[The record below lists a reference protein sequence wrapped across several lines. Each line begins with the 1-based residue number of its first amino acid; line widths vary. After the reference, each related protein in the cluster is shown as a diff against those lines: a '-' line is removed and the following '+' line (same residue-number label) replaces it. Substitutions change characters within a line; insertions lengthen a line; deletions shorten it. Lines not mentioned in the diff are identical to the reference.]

1 MGKITFNLAQ
11 SSLSPGWDPNNAE
24 HDALWQNFAAGY
36 SYSIVGSAT
45 QYDSLRGSDP
55 ATGGTSDTFSSSA
68 GSLDLQAHN
77 FAGRTSLDWSDNG
90 DTATLALDSAW
101 NTIKNA
107 YVSDFTGHKLVLEN
121 WVDAW
126 VNLDNDFGQDVV
138 IDGSKRAEIT
148 TGSGDDTVWVGV
160 DSNGAGWTNH
170 IAVSTGAG
178 DDLITITTST
188 RDYSGSSFAAAYDPH
203 WTTSTVD
210 AGSGADII
218 AGGGG
223 NDTVDAGAGADVFVL
238 HGARA
243 FYEITTVNNVTT
255 VQDLRSGAANQDG
268 TDTLTRVETLRFADQ
283 TVALVV
289 QPHTID
295 VSHLAASDGFAILAP
310 DAANSGQAGA
320 SVAGGGDFNGDGL
333 ADLII
338 GAPAAGNG
346 SGAAYLVYGHA
357 SGDVDLSSPGA
368 GASLLTV
375 AGDTQFGNSVTS
387 LGDFN
392 GDGRDDLL
400 VLDHAAAGSSLPTA
414 YVVFGQPGGF
424 GASQDLASSTAVYK
438 IALDAPFNEGE
449 FRQVVKAGDING
461 DGLDDVLLTSTDTPQ
476 WKSYVVYGTTQT
488 VDGTTLNHLA
498 GTFPDYTR
506 PVGDIN
512 GDGLADLAYLNRYG
526 VDGFPRYAIEVVYGS
541 PEPSQI
547 DNFHPAYLFG
557 LGSLVFDIETAGDF
571 NGDGLGDIVAA
582 FNVLNTNTS
591 PAAATVVMSGTPSD
605 PLAHILTILAGTNS
619 SLGIYHAVS
628 LGDVNH
634 DGSDDI
640 GLTHVGS
647 SDAYVVFGRPEGT
660 ISLDDV
666 ATGHGGFKITGDTLA
681 PGSAIFQIAGA
692 GDVNG
697 DGIDDIVLGG
707 TAQHAGYVIFGHGDW
722 AV

>member
-1 MGKITFNLAQ
+1 M
-11 SSLSPGWDPNNAE
+11 
-24 HDALWQNFAAGY
+24 
-36 SYSIVGSAT
+36 
-45 QYDSLRGSDP
+45 
-55 ATGGTSDTFSSSA
+55 
-68 GSLDLQAHN
+68 QAHN

-90 DTATLALDSAW
+90 NTATLSLDSAW

-107 YVSDFTGHKLVLEN
+107 FVSDFTGNKLVLEN

-126 VNLDNDFGQDVV
+126 VTLDNDFGQEVV

-178 DDLITITTST
+178 NDHITITTST
-188 RDYSGSSFAAAYDPH
+188 RDYSGSSFAAAYNPH
-203 WTTSTVD
+203 WTTSTID
-210 AGSGADII
+210 AGAGADTI

-223 NDTVDAGAGADVFVL
+223 NDTVDGGAGTDVFVL

-243 FYEITTVNNVTT
+243 FYEITTVDNVTT

-268 TDTLTRVETLRFADQ
+268 TDTLTHVETPQFADQ
-283 TVALVV
+283 TVALGTS
-289 QPHTID
+289 PHTID

-310 DAANSGQAGA
+310 DAANSGQVGA

-338 GAPAAGNG
+338 GAPTAGNG
-346 SGAAYLVYGHA
+346 SGAAYVVYGHA

-375 AGDTQFGNSVTS
+375 AGDTQFGDGVTS

-400 VLDHAAAGSSLPTA
+400 VVDHAAAGSALPTA
-414 YVVFGQPGGF
+414 YVVFGQAGGF
-424 GASQDLASSTAVYK
+424 GASQDLASGSAIYK

-449 FRQVVKAGDING
+449 FHQVVAARDING
-461 DGLDDVLLTSTDTPQ
+461 DGLDDVLLTSTDTTE
-476 WKSYVVYGTTQT
+476 WKSYVVYGAMQT
-488 VDGTTLNHLA
+488 SGDTTLNHIA

-506 PVGDIN
+506 PAGDIN
-512 GDGLADLAYLNRYG
+512 GDGLADLVYLNRHG
-526 VDGFPRYAIEVVYGS
+526 VDGITKNTIEVVYGS
-541 PEPSQI
+541 PDPSQI
-547 DNFHPAYLFG
+547 DDFHPAYSFS
-557 LGSLVFDIETAGDF
+557 LGPVTGDLETAGDF
-571 NGDGLGDIVAA
+571 NGDGLDDLVAA
-582 FNVLNTNTS
+582 FSATNTKPS
-591 PAAATVVMSGTPSD
+591 PTPSIVATVVMSGTPSD
-605 PLAHILTILAGTNS
+605 PLAHIVNITAETNS
-619 SLGIYHAVS
+619 LLGNYNAVS
-628 LGDVNH
+628 LGDINH
-634 DGSDDI
+634 DGSGDI
-640 GLTHVGS
+640 GLTHAGS
-647 SDAYVVFGRPEGT
+647 ADAYVVFGGQEGT

-666 ATGHGGFKITGDTLA
+666 ATGHGGFKITGDTPVGNGFLH
-681 PGSAIFQIAGA
+681 IAGA

-697 DGIDDIVLGG
+697 DGVDDIVVGG
-707 TAQHAGYVIFGHGDW
+707 TTQHAGYVIFGHGDW